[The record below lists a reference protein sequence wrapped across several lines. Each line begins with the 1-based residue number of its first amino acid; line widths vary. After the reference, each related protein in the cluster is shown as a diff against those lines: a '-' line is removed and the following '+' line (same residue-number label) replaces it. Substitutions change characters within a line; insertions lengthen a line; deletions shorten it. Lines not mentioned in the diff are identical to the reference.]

1 MNPSIMER
9 GVKIDYDTSNTSSVQ
24 ERRVIFHGIHS
35 VRRYLFWLSLT
46 LTSLR
51 TSLILYVLEATNCG
65 HGIPYRTVYRTSSPK
80 DWPLENRRVDVD
92 PGINL
97 ICRNHQRFV
106 NNAREGEPQWAFV
119 MRNGGQ
125 STY

>member
-9 GVKIDYDTSNTSSVQ
+9 GVKIDYVPSNTSSVQ

-35 VRRYLFWLSLT
+35 VRRYLWLSLT

-51 TSLILYVLEATNCG
+51 TGLILYVLEAANCG
-65 HGIPYRTVYRTSSPK
+65 LCHGIPYRTVYRTSLPK
-80 DWPLENRRVDVD
+80 DWPLENRRVVVD

-97 ICRNHQRFV
+97 ILLDFV
-106 NNAREGEPQWAFV
+106 ATIRG
-119 MRNGGQ
+119 
-125 STY
+125 S